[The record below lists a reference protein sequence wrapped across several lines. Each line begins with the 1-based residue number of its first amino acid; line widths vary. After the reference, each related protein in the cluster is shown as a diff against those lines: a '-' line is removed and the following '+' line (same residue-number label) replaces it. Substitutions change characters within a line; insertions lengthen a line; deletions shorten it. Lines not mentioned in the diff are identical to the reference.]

1 MKKVQDHYFRR
12 AKKEGFPAR
21 SVYKLQEAQKSY
33 RFLHQGHAVL
43 DLGAAPGSWTKYAAK
58 LVGRQGLVVAV
69 DIQPL
74 APSGDNVIFLQ
85 EDIFTLE
92 SEELKAL
99 CPAFDV
105 VLSDVA
111 PKTTGRRDVDH
122 LRSVAMAEAALEL
135 AIQILRPGG
144 TFFCKVF
151 QGSDFPI
158 FRSRCTKSFQT
169 LRVFK
174 PRSSRPESV
183 EVFLLGFETKGLIK
197 E

>member
-1 MKKVQDHYFRR
+1 MKKVQDHYFQR

-151 QGSDFPI
+151 QGSDFPT